1 MLKRYTKGDK
11 DTIITRINQVSDI
24 TLYAP
29 TSDRSID
36 YLYEGLITLCNHYCD
51 DGDGDSFSHIPA
63 IDFYNVSL
71 FVNKCCREHDV
82 DSKYIYTM
90 ISIIKSFVNLKYIS
104 VKFVEDSDVV
114 KSYEKVINIKEN
126 ENENDINIISELT
139 NVYSIDAIEMY
150 LGDMFDQKIIDLINK
165 SLMFDEVIPNSYLE
179 RDFLIEFEFDEYVSY
194 INMFID
200 NNIDRLSMYDSD
212 IMDYLRVFP
221 TIIGDISRP
230 YIRLYTNYREV

>member
-1 MLKRYTKGDK
+1 MRKYVKGDK
-11 DTIITRINQVSDI
+11 EKIITRIDQVSDI

-29 TSDRSID
+29 VSDRSMD
-36 YLYEGLITLCNHYCD
+36 YLYEGLVTLCSHYYNNKS
-51 DGDGDSFSHIPA
+51 GEELFLSIPA

-82 DSKYIYTM
+82 DSKYIHTM

-126 ENENDINIISELT
+126 ENDINIISELT

-150 LGDMFDQKIIDLINK
+150 LGDMFDQQIIDWVNKHLISN
-165 SLMFDEVIPNSYLE
+165 EIIPNSYLE
-179 RDFLIEFEFDEYVSY
+179 RDFLIEFEFDEYISY
-194 INMFID
+194 INMFI
-200 NNIDRLSMYDSD
+200 NNNKDRLSMYDSD

-221 TIIGDISRP
+221 SIIGDISKP
-230 YIRLYTNYREV
+230 LVKLYTNYSEV

>member
-1 MLKRYTKGDK
+1 MRKGYTKGDK
-11 DTIITRINQVSDI
+11 DTIVTRMNQVSAI

-29 TSDRSID
+29 TSDRSMD
-36 YLYEGLITLCNHYCD
+36 YLYEGLVTLCIHYYID
-51 DGDGDSFSHIPA
+51 KTNEDLFLSIPA

-82 DSKYIYTM
+82 DSKYIHTM

-126 ENENDINIISELT
+126 ENGINIISELT

-150 LGDMFDQKIIDLINK
+150 LGDMFDQQIIDLINK
-165 SLMFDEVIPNSYLE
+165 NLMFDEIIPNSYLE
-179 RDFLIEFEFDEYVSY
+179 RDFLIEFEFDEYISY
-194 INMFID
+194 INMFI
-200 NNIDRLSMYDSD
+200 NNNKERLSMYDSN

-221 TIIGDISRP
+221 TIIGDISKP
-230 YIRLYTNYREV
+230 IVKLYTNYSEV